1 MVASQHTPAGPV
13 EQLEVEIMRYIARLH
28 REKAGDYSV
37 AVVELPGCFSA
48 ADTLQ
53 EAISNAEEAIL
64 GHLDVMVE
72 DGMPIPLPCSE
83 PPQDLERNELLV
95 AVEVD
100 LSKIALSGKPVRLNV
115 SIPERAVAL
124 IDRAAKRAGMS
135 RSGFLTT
142 AALTYAE
149 RDR

>member
-1 MVASQHTPAGPV
+1 M
-13 EQLEVEIMRYIARLH
+13 
-28 REKAGDYSV
+28 
-37 AVVELPGCFSA
+37 PGCFSA

-72 DGMPIPLPCSE
+72 DGMPIPLPCTE
-83 PPQDLERNELLV
+83 PPQDLGRNELLV
-95 AVEVD
+95 AIEVD

-124 IDRAAKRAGMS
+124 IDRAVKRAGMS

>member
-1 MVASQHTPAGPV
+1 
-13 EQLEVEIMRYIARLH
+13 MRYIARLH
-28 REKAGDYSV
+28 RENAGGYSV
-37 AVVELPGCFSA
+37 SVVELPGCFSA

-53 EAISNAEEAIL
+53 EAISSAEEAIL

-72 DGMPIPLPCSE
+72 DGMPIPPPCSE
-83 PPQDLERNELLV
+83 PPHDLARNELLV

-100 LSKIALSGKPVRLNV
+100 LSKIELSGKSVRLNV
-115 SIPERAVAL
+115 SIPERAVTL

-142 AALTYAE
+142 AALTYA
-149 RDR
+149 DRNR

>member
-1 MVASQHTPAGPV
+1 MAASQHTPAGAV
-13 EQLEVEIMRYIARLH
+13 EGLGVGIMRYIARLH

-83 PPQDLERNELLV
+83 PRKTSNATSYSLP
-95 AVEVD
+95 
-100 LSKIALSGKPVRLNV
+100 
-115 SIPERAVAL
+115 
-124 IDRAAKRAGMS
+124 S
-135 RSGFLTT
+135 RST
-142 AALTYAE
+142 
-149 RDR
+149 